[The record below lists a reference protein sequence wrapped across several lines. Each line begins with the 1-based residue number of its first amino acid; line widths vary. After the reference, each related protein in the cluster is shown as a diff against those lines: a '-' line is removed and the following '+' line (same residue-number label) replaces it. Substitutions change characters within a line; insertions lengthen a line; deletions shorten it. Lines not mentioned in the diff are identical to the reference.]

1 MLLFPRVTRSKA
13 GDWTQVVR
21 RSPHCVARGLAR
33 AFHSYLTNVIV
44 GVDGVS
50 WPHRTTLHDYLA
62 KQRIRN
68 DEFTW
73 IGGKVLVLFPDSSR
87 VKDSVADLLE
97 REKKERGCLGLVN
110 EVKFHICLSIFTRPL
125 R

>member
-1 MLLFPRVTRSKA
+1 MTRSKA
-13 GDWTQVVR
+13 GDWAQVVR
-21 RSPHCVARGLAR
+21 RSPHSVARGLAR

-50 WPHRTTLHDYLA
+50 WPHRTALHDYLV
-62 KQRIRN
+62 KQRLRN

-73 IGGKVLVLFPDSSR
+73 IGDKVLVLFPDSSR

-97 REKKERGCLGLVN
+97 REKKEGGCIGLVN
-110 EVKFHICLSIFTRPL
+110 KVVFHIYALYL
-125 R
+125 